1 MSLVFII
8 SWLQPFPDSSSAR
21 HCIWFLFFTALSM
34 NFDSF
39 LRILSSDWSF
49 FGYCSSNLS
58 SNSATTLVNTTG
70 TDFPLFT
77 GPIKSIFWNNT
88 LRFSHP
94 RIFLG
99 FSLRIPSSGFLFLRS
114 LIGISV
120 PGPLQ
125 IPILQSFFGILFIG
139 FLLLIFL
146 FGSSSNLPLKITV
159 RLITWTS
166 IIDIPKN
173 ELISFSFWTPSACN
187 LDLLDHLDSWLSVR

>member
-49 FGYCSSNLS
+49 FGYCSSNL
-58 SNSATTLVNTTG
+58 
-70 TDFPLFT
+70 PWFT

-99 FSLRIPSSGFLFLRS
+99 FSSDFLFGFHPQDFSSSDHSSEFLSQDLFRFQFFKAFS
-114 LIGISV
+114 EFSSSDF
-120 PGPLQ
+120 
-125 IPILQSFFGILFIG
+125 SFWY
-139 FLLLIFL
+139 FL

>member
-39 LRILSSDWSF
+39 LRILSSDWLF

-139 FLLLIFL
+139 FLLLIFPLRL
-146 FGSSSNLPLKITV
+146 FLKSSSQDNCQVDYLNVDHRYSEKWTDIFQLLNTV
-159 RLITWTS
+159 GL
-166 IIDIPKN
+166 
-173 ELISFSFWTPSACN
+173 
-187 LDLLDHLDSWLSVR
+187 

>member
-94 RIFLG
+94 RIF
-99 FSLRIPSSGFLFLRS
+99 SSDSILRISLPPITHRNFCPRTSSDSNSSKLFRNSLHRISPSD
-114 LIGISV
+114 ISSSAL
-120 PGPLQ
+120 PQ
-125 IPILQSFFGILFIG
+125 
-139 FLLLIFL
+139 IFL
-146 FGSSSNLPLKITV
+146 S
-159 RLITWTS
+159 R
-166 IIDIPKN
+166 
-173 ELISFSFWTPSACN
+173 
-187 LDLLDHLDSWLSVR
+187 